1 MTASLVAI
9 GVIGV
14 PLVMALG
21 LFLIQRLGKEE
32 MEEDEPEVSEER

>member
-14 PLVMALG
+14 PLVMAIG
-21 LFLIQRLGKEE
+21 LFLILRLGKEDT
-32 MEEDEPEVSEER
+32 EEDEPEVSEER

>member
-1 MTASLVAI
+1 MIASLVVV
-9 GVIGV
+9 GTLVV

-21 LFLIQRLGKEE
+21 LFVILRLGKEE

>member
-1 MTASLVAI
+1 MIASLVVV
-9 GVIGV
+9 GTLVV

-21 LFLIQRLGKEE
+21 LFLILRLGKEE

>member
-1 MTASLVAI
+1 MSLTLA

-21 LFLIQRLGKEE
+21 LFLILRLSNKKETR
-32 MEEDEPEVSEER
+32 EDSADVSEEQ

>member
-14 PLVMALG
+14 PLVMAIG
-21 LFLIQRLGKEE
+21 LFLILRLGKEE
-32 MEEDEPEVSEER
+32 TEGDEREVSEER

>member
-21 LFLIQRLGKEE
+21 LFLILRWGKEE

>member
-14 PLVMALG
+14 PLVMAIG
-21 LFLIQRLGKEE
+21 LFLILRWGKEDTE
-32 MEEDEPEVSEER
+32 PDETEVSEER

>member
-14 PLVMALG
+14 PLVMAIG
-21 LFLIQRLGKEE
+21 LFLILRWGKEE
-32 MEEDEPEVSEER
+32 TEEDETEVSEER